1 MLMLQTVMRPSMVRP
16 RTVEPRYSTRCPCPN
31 EMPVRPMRPRT
42 TSLAVTPSGR
52 SPSTVTARSRAW
64 LWGRHCV
71 AKTSST
77 SDVPMPNASAP
88 NAPWVGRCD
97 LVHKMQVD
105 VEEIRLAWLAAHH
118 VRVPQ
123 LLAKGPWSIHLRDA
137 LPTRGEGKGWGDGSE
152 CIRERQTLPAPEAG
166 RP

>member
-1 MLMLQTVMRPSMVRP
+1 RRH
-16 RTVEPRYSTRCPCPN
+16 TRCY
-31 EMPVRPMRPRT
+31 RDW
-42 TSLAVTPSGR
+42 S
-52 SPSTVTARSRAW
+52 
-64 LWGRHCV
+64 
-71 AKTSST
+71 
-77 SDVPMPNASAP
+77 SDVCSSDLPSRQPQTLERL
-88 NAPWVGRCD
+88 GRCD